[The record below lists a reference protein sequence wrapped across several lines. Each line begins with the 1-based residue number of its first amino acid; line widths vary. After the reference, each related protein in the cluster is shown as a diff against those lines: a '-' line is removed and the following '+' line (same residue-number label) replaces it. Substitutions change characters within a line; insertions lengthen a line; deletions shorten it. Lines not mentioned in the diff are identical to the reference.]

1 MKARLVKNVKH
12 PALEDIPKIA
22 LYMDQVLEYLD
33 QVLSP
38 LKRSNQDL
46 IMTKTMINNYVKN
59 QLIESPTKKKYP
71 YETLCHLM
79 MIYHLKQCFT
89 IQDTQVMLSAFIK
102 KLGIERAYET
112 FIDFYD
118 EIVSHSFIP
127 EKSLE
132 KEESIIY
139 TALESCVK
147 KQLTESLIDY
157 LEKDSKNEKAE
168 AKH

>member
-1 MKARLVKNVKH
+1 MKTHCLKNIKH
-12 PALEDIPKIA
+12 PNLDDIPKIA
-22 LYMDQVLEYLD
+22 LYMDQVVEYLD

-38 LKRSNQDL
+38 LKRSEEDL
-46 IMTKTMINNYVKN
+46 IMTKTMINNYVKS
-59 QLIESPTKKKYP
+59 QLIQPPIKKKYP
-71 YETLCHLM
+71 YETLCHLI

-112 FIDFYD
+112 FIGFYG
-118 EIVSHSFIP
+118 EIVSQPSNP
-127 EKSLE
+127 KDVLE

-147 KQLTESLIDY
+147 KQQTESLIDDTKT
-157 LEKDSKNEKAE
+157 EKS
-168 AKH
+168 